1 MFCLLIIIHAWYNS
15 TKQTATV
22 LPHYSPK
29 VTASA
34 WYYSDNMP
42 CGSAC
47 VETSTV
53 LEINSARSG
62 QYNFPNVMKFL
73 QKGG

>member
-1 MFCLLIIIHAWYNS
+1 MKLIKYGNIIPSKLRLYYHIAVHCHGKCLVFI
-15 TKQTATV
+15 
-22 LPHYSPK
+22 
-29 VTASA
+29 
-34 WYYSDNMP
+34 P

-47 VETSTV
+47 VETGTI

-62 QYNFPNVMKFL
+62 QYKFPNVMKFL